1 MFTIPILKKKNFL
14 KPLFTDAHHDES
26 IEMIIIIITKR
37 KTQTECVKWQLL
49 KMMMILIIT
58 SISRYQD
65 DDDDDYHQ
73 EYEDNQ
79 GA

>member
-1 MFTIPILKKKNFL
+1 
-14 KPLFTDAHHDES
+14 
-26 IEMIIIIITKR
+26 MIIIIITKR